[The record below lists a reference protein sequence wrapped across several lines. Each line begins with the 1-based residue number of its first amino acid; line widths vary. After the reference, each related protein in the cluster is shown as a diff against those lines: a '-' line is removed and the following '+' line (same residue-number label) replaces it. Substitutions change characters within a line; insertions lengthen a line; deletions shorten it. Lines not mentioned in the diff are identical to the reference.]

1 MKRKIFVQHY
11 VSPCGELLLGSLGE
25 QLCLCNWLVEKHP
38 GRVDRRLRERLEA
51 EFADGATDTTREAA
65 RQLDA
70 YFAGE
75 LTAFSLPLLCA
86 GSDFQMRVWD
96 LLRDIPYGA
105 TLSYGEMARR
115 LGCPTAVR
123 AVANANG
130 ANAISLF
137 LPCHRVVGADGSLT
151 GFGGGLAAKRYLLE
165 LEQRV
170 LRRRLF

>member
-51 EFADGATDTTREAA
+51 EFVDGATDTTREAA

-105 TLSYGEMARR
+105 ARWPVGSVV
-115 LGCPTAVR
+115 LWPSAPWPTPMGPMR
-123 AVANANG
+123 FRCS
-130 ANAISLF
+130 SLATAWW
-137 LPCHRVVGADGSLT
+137 GLT
-151 GFGGGLAAKRYLLE
+151 AR
-165 LEQRV
+165 
-170 LRRRLF
+170 